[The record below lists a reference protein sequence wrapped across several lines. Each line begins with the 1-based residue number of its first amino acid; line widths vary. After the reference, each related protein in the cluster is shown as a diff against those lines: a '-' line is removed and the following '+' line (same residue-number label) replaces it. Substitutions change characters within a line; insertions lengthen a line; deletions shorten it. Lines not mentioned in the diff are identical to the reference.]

1 MRSLLAEFVSAID
14 AEIAVIE
21 KDSRDQSY
29 ELLSGEREEKSTGAL
44 YVFVMADALRIPE
57 DAAGTLKVGSLDIPA
72 MVVAQEGNRVWL
84 LLESVEEI
92 PPYLPSARLV
102 LNETELLKRLKEKIE
117 GLSSSSNLGL
127 APKVFGKE
135 RAHLGSGDLP
145 SSIADRLDSDHKR
158 SALEQC
164 IGSEVSFLWGP
175 PGTGKTFVIAS
186 LVASLV
192 AGDESVLVTSHTHAA
207 VEQALWALIEPPED
221 GGTAGPLSDSQLVSD
236 GRILKVGP
244 LRSERIP
251 RSVHL
256 DSYLE
261 DLAEERDANIATLER
276 EQQRVAHDR
285 ELLQGNLVPWRN
297 LRKAEAAHER
307 AATEHENA
315 SRARERAVTVL
326 EATQNQIGDAQAAVT
341 KASHSFFIGRGGRV
355 TKARAA
361 LEEARQLLLKAE
373 ASAGKA
379 EAITIRMRSA
389 LDDASGRLDQA
400 RGETVGLESHESL
413 EEQMADLDTRMETLE
428 AEIRALREVGDE
440 EADALVENA
449 AALFATLTK
458 LYMDRA
464 KISELQWDTVIL
476 DEASMAM
483 PPLVA
488 YAASRARKRVVVVGD
503 MYQLPPVVHSSEDG
517 AGHLL
522 GRDVFDLRG
531 ITTAVEDGED
541 VPELAKLRVQRR
553 MHPAIAEVAKN
564 LIPPYRDL
572 EDAPETI
579 ERRPPNVL
587 GTTDPLVIVDI
598 ADLNPWCGK
607 MPGSL
612 SRFNFL
618 SGQVAA
624 ELATLYASAVP
635 EPAEKTPPQIGI
647 VTPYAAQRRYL
658 NKLIQTMRLERWVT
672 AGTVHTFQGNE
683 CDVIIFDSVL
693 GEPHWS
699 ARLTNPHDINQVR
712 RDLNVAI
719 TRARRQ
725 FVFVGD
731 FDWLRKHAKP
741 DSALGKLWAHLG
753 SVAQSLDAITLLGE
767 GFRGRVGQSSREAQ
781 GWNID
786 NLPKSV
792 QLLGETDFYPAL
804 TADLSAAKQR
814 VVLYTPFIG
823 KTRWPTIEPH
833 IMALRERG
841 VEVYL
846 LHKPLTDREWKQS
859 DPDFG
864 YAVLDALQSARVKL
878 IPMSGVHAKTIVIDS
893 RIVYEGSLNW
903 ASQTSSYEHMWRFV
917 SKDMALLVE
926 RMLQLEPLV
935 EAYGSD
941 AQGAAQCP
949 KCDGPLMLINQARQA
964 NPDAYPV
971 KLGCYTYSEH
981 KELCAG
987 YLRRVDGR
995 APFTTLPVCGK
1006 GSVMSVHYTKAGR
1019 PWDWRCGHKGCKPI
1033 RWARGDFE
1041 TNETTGASRG
1051 RRPQLS
1057 LNLEEQEN
1065 PGARQQRSV

>member
-1 MRSLLAEFVSAID
+1 M
-14 AEIAVIE
+14 
-21 KDSRDQSY
+21 
-29 ELLSGEREEKSTGAL
+29 
-44 YVFVMADALRIPE
+44 
-57 DAAGTLKVGSLDIPA
+57 
-72 MVVAQEGNRVWL
+72 
-84 LLESVEEI
+84 
-92 PPYLPSARLV
+92 
-102 LNETELLKRLKEKIE
+102 
-117 GLSSSSNLGL
+117 
-127 APKVFGKE
+127 
-135 RAHLGSGDLP
+135 
-145 SSIADRLDSDHKR
+145 
-158 SALEQC
+158 
-164 IGSEVSFLWGP
+164 GSEVSFLWGP
-175 PGTGKTFVIAS
+175 PGTGKTFAIAS
-186 LVASLV
+186 LVASLIQR
-192 AGDESVLVTSHTHAA
+192 DETVLVTSHTHAA
-207 VEQALWALIEPPED
+207 VEQALRALIERPED
-221 GGTAGPLSDSQLVSD
+221 GRTAGPLFDSQLVSD

-244 LRSERIP
+244 LRSKEIP

-256 DSYLE
+256 NSYLE

-276 EQQRVAHDR
+276 EQQRLVHER
-285 ELLQGNLVPWRN
+285 ELVQGHLDPWRN
-297 LRKAEAAHER
+297 LRKAEAAHDR
-307 AATEHENA
+307 ATTEHENA
-315 SRARERAVTVL
+315 SRAREGAVTAL
-326 EATQNQIGDAQAAVT
+326 EAAQNRVADAQTSVA
-341 KASHSFFIGRGGRV
+341 KASHSFFFGRGGRV

-373 ASAGKA
+373 ASAGRA
-379 EAITIRMRSA
+379 EADYLRKRPA
-389 LDDASGRLDQA
+389 EAEASMRLDQA
-400 RGETVGLESHESL
+400 QLETEGLADPERL
-413 EEQMADLDTRMETLE
+413 EEQAADLDSRLETLE
-428 AEIRALREVGDE
+428 AEIRALRELGDE
-440 EADALVENA
+440 EADTLVENA

-458 LYMDRA
+458 LYMDRT

-488 YAASRARKRVVVVGD
+488 YAASRARKRMIVVGD
-503 MYQLPPVVHSSEDG
+503 MYQLPPVVHSPDDG
-517 AGHLL
+517 AGSLL
-522 GRDVFDLRG
+522 GKDIFELRG
-531 ITTAVEDGED
+531 ITTLIEGGDD
-541 VPELAKLRVQRR
+541 VPELVKLNVQRR
-553 MHPAIAEVAKN
+553 MHPAIAEVSKN
-564 LIPPYRDL
+564 LIPAYRDL
-572 EDAPETI
+572 QNAPETI
-579 ERRPPNVL
+579 ERHPPDAL
-587 GTTDPLVIVDI
+587 GTTDPLVVVDI
-598 ADLNPWCGK
+598 AGLNPWSGK

-624 ELATLYASAVP
+624 ELATLYASALP

-699 ARLTNPHDINQVR
+699 ARLTNPHDVNQVL

-731 FDWLRKHAKP
+731 SDWLRKHAKP

-753 SVAQSLDAITLLGE
+753 SAAQSLDAITLLGE

-792 QLLGETDFYPAL
+792 QLLGETEFYPAL
-804 TADLSAAKQR
+804 TADLSAAKRR

-864 YAVLDALQSARVKL
+864 YTVFEALQSSGVKL
-878 IPMSGVHAKTIVIDS
+878 IPLSGVHAKTIVIDS
-893 RIVYEGSLNW
+893 RVVYEGSLNW
-903 ASQTSSYEHMWRFV
+903 ASQTSSYEHMWRFD
-917 SKDMALLVE
+917 SKDMARLVE

-935 EAYGSD
+935 EAYASD
-941 AQGAAQCP
+941 GQGAARCP

-964 NPDAYPV
+964 NLDAYPV
-971 KLGCYTYSEH
+971 KLGCFAYSES

-995 APFTTLPVCGK
+995 APFKTPPVCAR
-1006 GSVMSVHYTKAGR
+1006 GSLMVVHYTKAGR

-1033 RWARGDFE
+1033 RWARGDCE
-1041 TNETTGASRG
+1041 TG
-1051 RRPQLS
+1051 
-1057 LNLEEQEN
+1057 
-1065 PGARQQRSV
+1065 